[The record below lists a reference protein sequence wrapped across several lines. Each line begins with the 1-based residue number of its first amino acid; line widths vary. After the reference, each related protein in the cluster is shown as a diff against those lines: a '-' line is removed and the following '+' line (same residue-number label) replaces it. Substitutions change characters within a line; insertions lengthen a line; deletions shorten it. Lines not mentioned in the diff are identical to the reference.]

1 MRPCTGPRRSA
12 ETACKWARDEA
23 KGSLNRDDHKRP
35 MIWNNCIM
43 TVVTASDTID
53 RDGFRANVGIVLMRG
68 PGELFLGGRVGGR
81 GWQFPQ
87 GGVNRG
93 ERVEDALFRELQ
105 EEIGLARQDVEVL
118 GSTRGWLRYRLPRQ
132 YVRDRCIGQKQRWF
146 LLRLTA
152 EEAKLRFDSTG
163 QPEFDRWRWVDY
175 WTPVREVVYF
185 KRRVYMRA
193 LHDLGGLIFPN
204 GLPPYPDWWPELD
217 TVAAKAAALA
227 EDGARTA

>member
-1 MRPCTGPRRSA
+1 MS
-12 ETACKWARDEA
+12 DQH
-23 KGSLNRDDHKRP
+23 GSDY
-35 MIWNNCIM
+35 
-43 TVVTASDTID
+43 ID
-53 RDGFRANVGIVLMRG
+53 RQCFRANVGIVLMRDSK
-68 PGELFLGGRVGGR
+68 ELFLGGRIGGR

-93 ERVEDALFRELQ
+93 ERVEEALFRELT
-105 EEIGLARQDVEVL
+105 EEIGLRSEHVEVL

-152 EEAKLRFDSTG
+152 DDAQFRFDNTD

-185 KRRVYMRA
+185 KRRVYARA
-193 LHDLGGLIFPN
+193 LHELGKLIFPS
-204 GLPPYPDWWPELD
+204 GLPRYPEWWREIDMPWE
-217 TVAAKAAALA
+217 KAAARQ
-227 EDGARTA
+227 EPV